1 MVTGGKKK
9 KKGNENQKNPK
20 KTNPKQN
27 QKKTPHAKA
36 KKFKVVEESLKII
49 CIIMMHSFYI
59 KLLFFPNP
67 GPIKIISVY
76 M

>member
-1 MVTGGKKK
+1 MVTGGGGGRKWEQIKKH
-9 KKGNENQKNPK
+9 K

-27 QKKTPHAKA
+27 QKKPHAKA